1 MAPRKK
7 SITPKYFGQGGVS
20 VKIPRIAYTANALR
34 FQSEEDLEIYIE
46 NHFDELFPDLE
57 LLQRQ
62 FRLKTN
68 RYDLLCRHKQTRQ
81 AVILELKNEEDRS
94 IIWQLVR
101 YRKLIIA
108 ERPFSDQI
116 DYSCPVE
123 LIAIAPSFHEDSWID
138 KEACKFEENIKL
150 LTFSFVIEDKI
161 LDLAGHKHTIPYSI
175 SGFSD
180 EPTPEFALISR
191 SLYQEVPA
199 LSNFLSNLGN
209 QEYQNDFWNLRNLFL
224 AQPKVK
230 EIINPLSNKVFY
242 ATSTREG
249 SKTLAEINILDRKV
263 LLFLHLPMYHSSLSS
278 SSSYRSIQNPIK
290 LGRFIIISIENS
302 NLLNLDSRINY
313 LVIRSSGGLS
323 LKEKENVSL
332 AFEKNR
338 LKSIREGMPK
348 WIMAE
353 GYISILSYTVREPKN
368 PIVFKELYPDLVS
381 ANPTGW
387 WQEFQ
392 TQETDKLGWFVDLA
406 IRAWRYKI

>member
-101 YRKLIIA
+101 YRKLIIT

-116 DYSCPVE
+116 DYSRPVE
-123 LIAIAPSFHEDSWID
+123 LIAIAPSFHEDSLID

-150 LTFSFVIEDKI
+150 QIFSLDVQEKI
-161 LDLAGHKHTIPYSI
+161 LSINNIDHVIPYRIIGLSEEAA
-175 SGFSD
+175 SD
-180 EPTPEFALISR
+180 FAPTFLTIKDKVPKLANFIDKYIFPEH
-191 SLYQEVPA
+191 
-199 LSNFLSNLGN
+199 
-209 QEYQNDFWNLRNLFL
+209 QNDFWSLRNLFL
-224 AQPKVK
+224 AQAKVK
-230 EIINPLSNKVFY
+230 EIINPLGNQISY
-242 ATSTREG
+242 ATSG
-249 SKTLAEINILDRKV
+249 SKSSKTLAEVNISGRQIS
-263 LLFLHLPMYHSSLSS
+263 LFLYLPIH
-278 SSSYRSIQNPIK
+278 QNTTRNVVK
-290 LGRFIIISIENS
+290 LGRFIIVS
-302 NLLNLDSRINY
+302 NEDSNIFSLNRGIDY
-313 LVIRSSGGLS
+313 LVLRSSGGLS
-323 LKEKENVSL
+323 LKEKANLSEAHRANVGKFTRGGS
-332 AFEKNR
+332 
-338 LKSIREGMPK
+338 PK
-348 WIMAE
+348 WWVAKIYIDQLGLLSSHQRMA
-353 GYISILSYTVREPKN
+353 
-368 PIVFKELYPDLVS
+368 FKELYPDFVS
-381 ANPTGW
+381 AHPIDW
-387 WQEFQ
+387 WKEFQ
-392 TQETDKLGWFVDLA
+392 KQETDKLGWFVDLA

>member
-20 VKIPRIAYTANALR
+20 DKIPRIAYTANALR

-68 RYDLLCRHKQTRQ
+68 RYDLLCRHKQTHQ

-101 YRKLIIA
+101 YRKLIIT
-108 ERPFSDQI
+108 ERPFSEQI
-116 DYSCPVE
+116 DYSLPVE
-123 LIAIAPSFHEDSWID
+123 LIAIAPSFHEDSLID

-150 LTFSFVIEDKI
+150 LTFSFIIEDKI
-161 LDLAGHKHTIPYSI
+161 LDLAGLKHIIPYSI
-175 SGFSD
+175 SGLSD

-191 SLYQEVPA
+191 SLYKEVPA
-199 LSNFLSNLGN
+199 LSNFLINLGN

-230 EIINPLSNKVFY
+230 EIINPLCNKVFY

-249 SKTLAEINILDRKV
+249 SKTLAEIYIFQKRISFFLYLPSYLPESGKNTTIKFGRYAIVSTEGSNLFDLNSHIHYLISCSTAGISQQEIDKTPRRATLARDGTLKSCQAKNYIPQLTFIGSGIKDITILNK
-263 LLFLHLPMYHSSLSS
+263 LYPEFISLS
-278 SSSYRSIQNPIK
+278 YK
-290 LGRFIIISIENS
+290 
-302 NLLNLDSRINY
+302 NL
-313 LVIRSSGGLS
+313 
-323 LKEKENVSL
+323 EEE
-332 AFEKNR
+332 FKNQ
-338 LKSIREGMPK
+338 S
-348 WIMAE
+348 
-353 GYISILSYTVREPKN
+353 
-368 PIVFKELYPDLVS
+368 
-381 ANPTGW
+381 
-387 WQEFQ
+387 
-392 TQETDKLGWFVDLA
+392 TDKLGWFVDLA